1 MLVNHLTIMVI
12 NGAPECSDDKWF
24 HSQKDGSVKNKRTAY
39 SILQAGIKSHKIVYL
54 IMRRIPYETH
64 VQSAA

>member
-24 HSQKDGSVKNKRTAY
+24 HSQKDGSVKNKRAY
-39 SILQAGIKSHKIVYL
+39 SILGSGRNQTHKNCL
-54 IMRRIPYETH
+54 SNH
-64 VQSAA
+64 A